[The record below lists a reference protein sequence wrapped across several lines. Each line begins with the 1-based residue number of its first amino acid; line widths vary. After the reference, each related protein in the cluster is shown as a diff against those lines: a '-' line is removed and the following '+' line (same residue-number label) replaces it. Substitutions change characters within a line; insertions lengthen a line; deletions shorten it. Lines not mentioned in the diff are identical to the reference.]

1 MADQQPLVYSFE
13 ATGDDNV
20 RKALEGISGALENS
34 EKAAKATESAFG
46 GLTGGLA
53 NAFNKF
59 ESIKRGLSEVAGYF
73 AEFAELGDR
82 TDDAFKAMSG
92 SISEATKRLDGQV
105 KSVDLAIARNR
116 AMQAGLQLND
126 HDFANLTIRAKE
138 FADATGGDMTAA
150 IDQLTGALLSG
161 SARALRPFGID
172 TGNAKTESGKFAAAL
187 ASLERQSGDTSDK
200 ADTLGAK
207 IDQLKASLSDAAGGF
222 ARGVAQSTSFKEALD
237 DLIPNISKSGD
248 TIGQTFQRLGVE
260 VGEFVGVAIKD
271 IKSFTQFLGDV
282 IPVSKIVE
290 SVNTALGAIKKLIP
304 SGKSGLLGLLPE
316 GIQAFGIAVKNAI
329 PKSVVDAWD
338 AHLSRTADIAKK
350 SAKNIAEAN
359 AAISAG
365 SEEFTGQSKKLT
377 PDSRSGGGE
386 NKALAQQAKDLQA
399 IAERAQIEM
408 DWRRKVAEDNE
419 RWAEAQREK
428 YIQELTKQVEEGER
442 IEADQFRK
450 RQENLDKEYEARQYL
465 VEVANRKQ
473 EEYNEK
479 QKKFAAEIGQY
490 GAAAAAPIAQALDAA
505 AFSGKNLLKAIK
517 EQASAKLRGL
527 GIEYTVRASAEV
539 AEAFAFPALA
549 GTHLLAA
556 AKFAGVAAASFG
568 GAALLGGGGGS
579 ATAVTTG
586 GGGSSTTTASGFGN
600 NTTGAGGNAGGGSII
615 VNVQSLVPTAQTGKV
630 IADSLAATRRQYGY
644 A

>member
-59 ESIKRGLSEVAGYF
+59 ESIKRGVSEIFGALS
-73 AEFAELGDR
+73 EFAEMGDR
-82 TDDAFKAMSG
+82 TSEVFGSMAG
-92 SISEATKRLDGQV
+92 SIGEATKRLDGQV
-105 KSVDLAIARNR
+105 KSIDLAIARNR
-116 AMQAGLQLND
+116 ALQAGLELND
-126 HDFANLTIRAKE
+126 HDYANLVVKAKE
-138 FADATGGDMTAA
+138 YADATGGDVTAA
-150 IDQLTGALLSG
+150 VDQLTGALVSG
-161 SARALRPFGID
+161 SSRALKPFGID
-172 TGNAKTESGKFAAAL
+172 LGNAKSGADKFKTAL
-187 ASLERQSGDTSDK
+187 ASMDRQVGDTTLHAESL
-200 ADTLGAK
+200 ADRF
-207 IDQLKASLSDAAGGF
+207 DQLKAAVSDAVSGF
-222 ARGVAQSTSFKEALD
+222 ARGISESKGLQQAIEAMVPSIDLSAGAFRKFGVRIGEHIAEMAKNVVSFGKLFLD
-237 DLIPNISKSGD
+237 VFSLDP
-248 TIGQTFQRLGVE
+248 QRV
-260 VGEFVGVAIKD
+260 
-271 IKSFTQFLGDV
+271 
-282 IPVSKIVE
+282 
-290 SVNTALGAIKKLIP
+290 LGAFDSYIKR
-304 SGKSGLLGLLPE
+304 
-316 GIQAFGIAVKNAI
+316 
-329 PKSVVDAWD
+329 SVQNSQVA
-338 AHLSRTADIAKK
+338 AQ
-350 SAKNIAEAN
+350 NIAEAVEKIDK
-359 AAISAG
+359 AAQVTA
-365 SEEFTGQSKKLT
+365 TGE
-377 PDSRSGGGE
+377 SRRTSGGGGGGGG
-386 NKALAQQAKDLQA
+386 NSAIAQQAKDLQA

-465 VEVANRKQ
+465 VEAANRKQ

-527 GIEYTVRASAEV
+527 GIEYTVRAGAEV
-539 AEAFAFPALA
+539 AEAFALPALA

-556 AKFAGVAAASFG
+556 AKFTGVAAASFG